1 MSPSFGLVTCWK
13 SDGCLPRT
21 DAAVMLP
28 DHQKHSAKDIEQT
41 ASRFANAR
49 AKYEAAKASSAGS
62 DSVKGEQKTDSE
74 RRAHAE
80 GSAQRLPEPMR
91 PAAAFEGGGSSFSYV
106 TVGRLAVLFARG
118 LPYLICSLTQG
129 QCAGEPEASFSGG
142 SSAAV
147 RMPRIS
153 RTPVQHLRG
162 GYQSALEDLT
172 SLTIRV
178 RRMHHSVMQGQAR
191 SQAHG
196 ISLAGLKAE

>member
-1 MSPSFGLVTCWK
+1 MQKGAPSAYQSQCAPLLHLREVGAHSVMS
-13 SDGCLPRT
+13 
-21 DAAVMLP
+21 
-28 DHQKHSAKDIEQT
+28 
-41 ASRFANAR
+41 
-49 AKYEAAKASSAGS
+49 
-62 DSVKGEQKTDSE
+62 
-74 RRAHAE
+74 
-80 GSAQRLPEPMR
+80 
-91 PAAAFEGGGSSFSYV
+91 

-162 GYQSALEDLT
+162 GYQSALKDLT